1 MTWDEKK
8 FPTGDKKKLPTFENN
23 ICVKFDSRQRKKF
36 PTFFLSSHVK
46 FYANVNL
53 KCRHFLS
60 WVKHKKLISRVGNF
74 LFVLSQ
80 ILRKKLISISPF
92 MPICSSLGSNF
103 HWQVFLCSPLM
114 KNLLYVCWQSCSAAW
129 STQQLDSAAQ

>member
-1 MTWDEKK
+1 MTRDEKK

-92 MPICSSLGSNF
+92 MPICSSLRSWLSF
-103 HWQVFLCSPLM
+103 IDKFFSVHLWW
-114 KNLLYVCWQSCSAAW
+114 KISCMFAGK
-129 STQQLDSAAQ
+129 AAQLLDQHNS